1 MARRGRL
8 FSPVQSLRRLGFYR
22 GVLGGNRTWM
32 SVFAVLVGAR
42 ALKKLAVKS
51 EEVAA
56 VEQLAPGQ
64 ALTIVAID
72 PVAERRAA
80 NARRRPPR

>member
-1 MARRGRL
+1 MARRRRR
-8 FSPVQSLRRLGFYR
+8 FSAVRSLRRLGFYR
-22 GVLGGNRTWM
+22 GVLGGNRAWM
-32 SVFAVLVGAR
+32 GVFAVLVGAR
-42 ALKKLAVKS
+42 GLKKLVAKT

-64 ALTIVAID
+64 RLTIITID

-80 NARRRPPR
+80 KQR